1 LRTVAGTRRGLRDS
15 PLGRAALLAVVLLAA
30 FLVAR
35 SCGSSAPGVS
45 QERAVEIA
53 RGAIDFEAASV
64 QVRNLPTGVQ
74 GKRSWAVSLY
84 NGTIERPT
92 RCRLVQLDA
101 DSGRIEAVKEC

>member
-1 LRTVAGTRRGLRDS
+1 MRSVAGTRRGLRDT
-15 PLGRAALLAVVLLAA
+15 PLGRVALLAAVLLAA
-30 FLVAR
+30 FLVAQ

-45 QERAVEIA
+45 QERAIEIA
-53 RGAIDFEAASV
+53 RGAIDFDAASV

-84 NGTIERPT
+84 NGTVERPT

-101 DSGRIEAVKEC
+101 DTDRVEAVKRC